1 RARMVG
7 ARERKAG
14 HTFQD
19 FAHALLH
26 GPRPKPLNAPVRV
39 PTKQALAQ
47 ELNIFGFRRLE
58 GQAVVEVCLKVLEA
72 YCRSWEY
79 SLSAQHLPHF
89 KQPLAG
95 VAARVLLEYASR
107 LWGYLEANPAWGR
120 HTGFEAL
127 LMIKRASLAGCVVP
141 ERYTHVLI
149 DESQDIPAPLLQ
161 IIERGRQVLITLGD
175 EYQQASGGVVKRARE
190 VRHTDVCYSVRSGRN
205 VERLVNPLI
214 SLHSEKSKS
223 LFEGARDA
231 DVGIEFYPQGFVP
244 PQGCVVLTAS
254 HWDTMQWAIQLS
266 HARCAFG
273 LASKEAQ
280 QSLKHFMDTVI
291 ALFKPDFYSNE
302 FNDLGPHAF
311 FSDMADWQQVR
322 EACQFDEAFLWVEA
336 ELEKGFNVADVTRLN
351 RLIGHPDE
359 RVLLM
364 LAQDAGGMEFDR
376 ALLTPELLTN
386 VKFQDAYAFDQR
398 LCAVYIAI
406 SRARVQLY
414 LPYDVVEWL
423 DYHKYQKARE
433 SHGY

>member
-1 RARMVG
+1 
-7 ARERKAG
+7 
-14 HTFQD
+14 
-19 FAHALLH
+19 
-26 GPRPKPLNAPVRV
+26 
-39 PTKQALAQ
+39 
-47 ELNIFGFRRLE
+47 
-58 GQAVVEVCLKVLEA
+58 
-72 YCRSWEY
+72 
-79 SLSAQHLPHF
+79 
-89 KQPLAG
+89 
-95 VAARVLLEYASR
+95 
-107 LWGYLEANPAWGR
+107 
-120 HTGFEAL
+120 
-127 LMIKRASLAGCVVP
+127 
-141 ERYTHVLI
+141 
-149 DESQDIPAPLLQ
+149 
-161 IIERGRQVLITLGD
+161 
-175 EYQQASGGVVKRARE
+175 
-190 VRHTDVCYSVRSGRN
+190 
-205 VERLVNPLI
+205 
-214 SLHSEKSKS
+214 
-223 LFEGARDA
+223 
-231 DVGIEFYPQGFVP
+231 
-244 PQGCVVLTAS
+244 
-254 HWDTMQWAIQLS
+254 MQWAIQLS

-376 ALLTPELLTN
+376 VLLTPELLTN

-423 DYHKYQKARE
+423 DYHKYQKTRE